1 MGNAFIFDA
10 AINDEIFTV
19 DDMISKPQ
27 SNIYVNEF
35 EQVTAESEYRWR
47 NFLQSL
53 TPLPLPHI

>member
-1 MGNAFIFDA
+1 MSVGNAFIFDA

-35 EQVTAESEYRWR
+35 EQVTAESEYR
-47 NFLQSL
+47 
-53 TPLPLPHI
+53 